1 MPSAKQIKNQKLFA
15 KRVKRGDFRKAISK
29 TKKSNFDKDY
39 EMVCHTCGKKGDL
52 SKHNKRHKIG
62 SQARSY
68 SVGAEETAKAMGQQ
82 LPKTIPKNEIEMVK
96 TENEFYR
103 EYKKLGGKKSRA
115 KYKNLLNEFYDHTF
129 EIFTGGEQSRYS
141 TRNEALY
148 GFKKSAKI
156 DWKEVDRIYES
167 VDNIHAYT

>member
-1 MPSAKQIKNQKLFA
+1 MASAKQIKNQKLFA
-15 KRVKRGDFRKAISK
+15 KRVKRGDFRKAIAK
-29 TKKSNFDKDY
+29 TKK
-39 EMVCHTCGKKGDL
+39 
-52 SKHNKRHKIG
+52 
-62 SQARSY
+62 A
-68 SVGAEETAKAMGQQ
+68 
-82 LPKTIPKNEIEMVK
+82 LPKTVPKNEIEMVK

-115 KYKNLLNEFYDHTF
+115 KYKILLNEFYDHTLD
-129 EIFTGGEQSRYS
+129 IFTGTGGEQIRYS

>member
-1 MPSAKQIKNQKLFA
+1 MPSAKQIKARKLFA
-15 KRVKRGDFRKAISK
+15 KRVKRGDFRKAIAK
-29 TKKSNFDKDY
+29 TKK
-39 EMVCHTCGKKGDL
+39 
-52 SKHNKRHKIG
+52 
-62 SQARSY
+62 A
-68 SVGAEETAKAMGQQ
+68 
-82 LPKTIPKNEIEMVK
+82 LPKLVPKNEIEMVK

-129 EIFTGGEQSRYS
+129 DIFTGGEQSRYS

-156 DWKEVDRIYES
+156 DWKEVDRIYDS
-167 VDNIHAYT
+167 VNNIHAYT

>member
-15 KRVKRGDFRKAISK
+15 KRSKRGDFRKAIAK
-29 TKKSNFDKDY
+29 TKK
-39 EMVCHTCGKKGDL
+39 
-52 SKHNKRHKIG
+52 
-62 SQARSY
+62 A
-68 SVGAEETAKAMGQQ
+68 
-82 LPKTIPKNEIEMVK
+82 LPKTVPKNEIEMVK

-115 KYKNLLNEFYDHTF
+115 KYKILLNEFYDHTLD
-129 EIFTGGEQSRYS
+129 IFTGTGGEQIRYS

-156 DWKEVDRIYES
+156 DWKEVDRIYDS
-167 VDNIHAYT
+167 VNNIHAYT

>member
-1 MPSAKQIKNQKLFA
+1 MASAKQIAWRKKFA
-15 KRVKRGDFRKAISK
+15 RMAKSGKFKKKKA
-29 TKKSNFDKDY
+29 
-39 EMVCHTCGKKGDL
+39 
-52 SKHNKRHKIG
+52 
-62 SQARSY
+62 
-68 SVGAEETAKAMGQQ
+68 

-115 KYKNLLNEFYDHTF
+115 KYKSLLDEFIDHTLD
-129 EIFTGGEQSRYS
+129 IFTGTGGEQIRYS

-156 DWKEVDRIYES
+156 DWKEVDRIYDS
-167 VDNIHAYT
+167 VNNIHAYT

>member
-1 MPSAKQIKNQKLFA
+1 VKSKLASAKQIAWRKKFA
-15 KRVKRGDFRKAISK
+15 RMAKSGKFKKKKA
-29 TKKSNFDKDY
+29 
-39 EMVCHTCGKKGDL
+39 
-52 SKHNKRHKIG
+52 
-62 SQARSY
+62 
-68 SVGAEETAKAMGQQ
+68 

-115 KYKNLLNEFYDHTF
+115 KYKNLLNEFYDHTLD
-129 EIFTGGEQSRYS
+129 IFTGTGGEQIRYS

-156 DWKEVDRIYES
+156 DWKEVDRIYDS
-167 VDNIHAYT
+167 VNNIHAYT

>member
-1 MPSAKQIKNQKLFA
+1 MPSAKQIKAQKLFA
-15 KRVKRGDFRKAISK
+15 KRSKRGDFRKAISK
-29 TKKSNFDKDY
+29 SKK
-39 EMVCHTCGKKGDL
+39 
-52 SKHNKRHKIG
+52 
-62 SQARSY
+62 A
-68 SVGAEETAKAMGQQ
+68 

-115 KYKNLLNEFYDHTF
+115 KYKILLDEFIDHTLD
-129 EIFTGGEQSRYS
+129 IFTGGEQTRYS

-156 DWKEVDRIYES
+156 DWKEVDRIYDS
-167 VDNIHAYT
+167 VNNIHAYT

>member
-1 MPSAKQIKNQKLFA
+1 MASAKQIAWRKKFA
-15 KRVKRGDFRKAISK
+15 KMAKSGKFKKKKA
-29 TKKSNFDKDY
+29 
-39 EMVCHTCGKKGDL
+39 
-52 SKHNKRHKIG
+52 
-62 SQARSY
+62 
-68 SVGAEETAKAMGQQ
+68 

-115 KYKNLLNEFYDHTF
+115 KYKNLLNEFYYHTLD
-129 EIFTGGEQSRYS
+129 IFTGTGGEQIRYS

-156 DWKEVDRIYES
+156 DWKEVDRIYDS
-167 VDNIHAYT
+167 VNNIHAYT

>member
-1 MPSAKQIKNQKLFA
+1 MASAKQIKAQKLFA
-15 KRVKRGDFRKAISK
+15 KRSKRGDFRKAISK
-29 TKKSNFDKDY
+29 TKK
-39 EMVCHTCGKKGDL
+39 
-52 SKHNKRHKIG
+52 
-62 SQARSY
+62 A
-68 SVGAEETAKAMGQQ
+68 
-82 LPKTIPKNEIEMVK
+82 LPKTVPKNEIEMVK
-96 TENEFYR
+96 TENEFYQ

-115 KYKNLLNEFYDHTF
+115 KYKNLLNEFYYHTLD
-129 EIFTGGEQSRYS
+129 IFTGTGGEQIRYS

>member
-1 MPSAKQIKNQKLFA
+1 MTPKEKKAFVKRMKKGKEDKAKEGKKT
-15 KRVKRGDFRKAISK
+15 KRGDIRKA
-29 TKKSNFDKDY
+29 
-39 EMVCHTCGKKGDL
+39 
-52 SKHNKRHKIG
+52 
-62 SQARSY
+62 
-68 SVGAEETAKAMGQQ
+68 
-82 LPKTIPKNEIEMVK
+82 LPKTVPKNQIEMVR

-115 KYKNLLNEFYDHTF
+115 KYKNLLNEFYDHTWD
-129 EIFTGGEQSRYS
+129 IFTGGEQIRYS

>member
-1 MPSAKQIKNQKLFA
+1 MASAKQIKARKLFA
-15 KRVKRGDFRKAISK
+15 KRVKRGDFRKAITK
-29 TKKSNFDKDY
+29 TKK
-39 EMVCHTCGKKGDL
+39 
-52 SKHNKRHKIG
+52 
-62 SQARSY
+62 A
-68 SVGAEETAKAMGQQ
+68 

-115 KYKNLLNEFYDHTF
+115 KYKNLLNEFYDHTWD
-129 EIFTGGEQSRYS
+129 IFTGGEQSRYS

-156 DWKEVDRIYES
+156 DWKEVDRIYDS
-167 VDNIHAYT
+167 VNNIHAYT

>member
-1 MPSAKQIKNQKLFA
+1 MASAKQIAWRKKFA
-15 KRVKRGDFRKAISK
+15 KMAKSGKFRK
-29 TKKSNFDKDY
+29 KK
-39 EMVCHTCGKKGDL
+39 
-52 SKHNKRHKIG
+52 
-62 SQARSY
+62 A
-68 SVGAEETAKAMGQQ
+68 

-115 KYKNLLNEFYDHTF
+115 KYKNLLNEFYDHTLD
-129 EIFTGGEQSRYS
+129 IFTGTGGEQIRYS

-156 DWKEVDRIYES
+156 DWKEVDRIYDS
-167 VDNIHAYT
+167 VNNIHAYT

>member
-1 MPSAKQIKNQKLFA
+1 MASAKQIKARKLFA
-15 KRVKRGDFRKAISK
+15 KRSKRGDFRKAISK
-29 TKKSNFDKDY
+29 TKK
-39 EMVCHTCGKKGDL
+39 
-52 SKHNKRHKIG
+52 
-62 SQARSY
+62 A
-68 SVGAEETAKAMGQQ
+68 
-82 LPKTIPKNEIEMVK
+82 LPKTVPKNEIEMVK

-115 KYKNLLNEFYDHTF
+115 KYKNLLNEFYDHTLD
-129 EIFTGGEQSRYS
+129 IFTGTGGEQIRYS